1 MDVWT
6 PARTPLFFLVG
17 AADCALYSEPNKQE
31 TICNTKK
38 LCEKKYSMHD
48 QTRDAPEYDEA
59 SYTPDFYS
67 FDDTSSIN
75 LEYEDHRAVFLR
87 ILHNTITFFMHHRH
101 DRLTT
106 LSGVAIAINHKMH
119 LGLSME
125 EVARD
130 IGCTKQAISKVA
142 TAYLDATGLPPPP
155 SMKTVKARETYKKTN
170 TNKYGKKR
178 NNSNNPAND

>member
-6 PARTPLFFLVG
+6 PDKKTTVLLGGSSLSRPLFG
-17 AADCALYSEPNKQE
+17 DKKQDL
-31 TICNTKK
+31 ICNTKK
-38 LCEKKYSMHD
+38 IWHKKYSMHD
-48 QTRDAPEYDEA
+48 QRDAPEYDEA

-67 FDDTSSIN
+67 FDDKASIN
-75 LEYEDHRAVFLR
+75 LEYEDHRMVFLR

-155 SMKTVKARETYKKTN
+155 SMKTIKARQTYKQTN
-170 TNKYGKKR
+170 TNKYGTKR
-178 NNSNNPAND
+178 NNSDNPAND

>member
-1 MDVWT
+1 
-6 PARTPLFFLVG
+6 
-17 AADCALYSEPNKQE
+17 
-31 TICNTKK
+31 
-38 LCEKKYSMHD
+38 
-48 QTRDAPEYDEA
+48 
-59 SYTPDFYS
+59 
-67 FDDTSSIN
+67 
-75 LEYEDHRAVFLR
+75 
-87 ILHNTITFFMHHRH
+87 MHHRH

-170 TNKYGKKR
+170 TNKYGTKR